1 MIFTLW
7 IALDNQT
14 ILHIAAADL
23 LSSLYSSKPSQYFC
37 IDLRN
42 EEQVKSGMI
51 PSELNVEATAWKKEL
66 LLEGV
71 LKCLQEMK
79 DTVGISSMHY
89 Q

>member
-1 MIFTLW
+1 
-7 IALDNQT
+7 
-14 ILHIAAADL
+14 
-23 LSSLYSSKPSQYFC
+23 
-37 IDLRN
+37 
-42 EEQVKSGMI
+42 MI

-89 Q
+89 QEKTFVIMADGHPDQETEDSLAVQQCVKYIHL